1 MLYNSCSKTYLRNVF
16 WSFTVD
22 VNKLLKVL
30 RTFEE
35 DDSTSEKNSPI
46 NIITNFCLARL
57 SFKATIKKLELLL
70 LW

>member
-1 MLYNSCSKTYLRNVF
+1 MYVVQQLFKETYLRNVF

-35 DDSTSEKNSPI
+35 DDSTSEKTVQLI
-46 NIITNFCLARL
+46 
-57 SFKATIKKLELLL
+57 LLL
-70 LW
+70 ISAWLDFRLRQRLKI

>member
-1 MLYNSCSKTYLRNVF
+1 
-16 WSFTVD
+16 

-70 LW
+70 L